1 MEETRQSYCFIRNHQ
16 IPGSKLLPILLDV
29 HAPESNEPVPVVI
42 FCHGFKGFKD
52 WGHFDLLGETFA
64 KNGLAFLKFN
74 FSHNGTTPEDPMSF
88 RDLDAFGNNNYIIE
102 LDDLR
107 LVIDWTLNS
116 LQLKGK
122 IDPQKIYLFG
132 HSRGGGIAILKA
144 QSDHRIRKIATWA
157 SVSTFVNRNKKVT
170 VETWK
175 SEGVVYTANART
187 GQQMPLY
194 RQFYDIMMANK
205 ARLNVLAAA
214 RKLQI
219 PFLIVHGDADEA
231 VPFAEA
237 EALHRSAPSSH
248 LLRIEKGTHTFGGKH
263 PWSKKELPE
272 EVKKVAKAT
281 IEFFAG

>member
-1 MEETRQSYCFIRNHQ
+1 MEETGQSHCLIRNHQ
-16 IPGSKLLPILLDV
+16 IPGSKQLPILLDV
-29 HAPESNEPVPVVI
+29 HVPDSNEPAPVVI

-52 WGHFDLLGETFA
+52 WGHFNLLAETFA
-64 KNGLAFLKFN
+64 RSGLAFLKFN
-74 FSHNGTTPEDPMSF
+74 FSHNGTTPEDPLSF

-107 LVIDWTLNS
+107 LVIDWTLTS

-122 IDPQKIYLFG
+122 IDPQRIYLFG

-144 QSDHRIRKIATWA
+144 QADNRVRKLATWA
-157 SVSTFVNRNKKVT
+157 SVSTFVNRNKKRT

-175 SEGVVYTANART
+175 TEGVVYTTNART
-187 GQQMPLY
+187 GQEMPLY

-237 EALHRSAPSSH
+237 EALHRSAAASQ
-248 LLRIEKGTHTFGGKH
+248 LLKVGNGTHTFGGKH
-263 PWSKKELPE
+263 PWQKKELPGGVK
-272 EVKKVAKAT
+272 EVAQAT
-281 IEFFAG
+281 IDFFNR